1 MSEEAPPLIV
11 HVIYRLDYGGLEN
24 GLVNLLNRLPTT
36 KFRHA
41 IVCLAGYS
49 DFRKRIQ
56 RADVEVYSLDK
67 RPGKDLGVYVRFWRL
82 LRKLRP
88 AVVHTRNLG
97 TIDMQIVALLAGVPA
112 RVHGE
117 HGWDAADPQGLNP
130 RTLLIRRVCRRAIQ
144 RYIAMSRDLARWLES
159 TVGVAPSRVAQIY
172 NGVDLRKFSLDGS
185 LPADFPWSNRE
196 GLFVFGTVGRI
207 DPIKNQRALID
218 AFAGLVGE
226 RTDGRASLR
235 LIVVGAG
242 PLLCELQKRA
252 AELQVGEL
260 VWFAGARN
268 DIPDLM
274 RAMNVFVLPSINE
287 GISNTVLEAMA
298 AARPVVAG
306 RVGGNPELIDAGRTG
321 ALYDPADADA
331 LVRAMREYSN
341 APALAVAHG
350 SAARERVERQ
360 FGIDAMVNSYAAVY
374 EQMSA
379 A

>member
-1 MSEEAPPLIV
+1 VSERVPLIV

-56 RADVEVYSLDK
+56 RDDVEVYSLDK

-88 AVVHTRNLG
+88 DVVHTRNLG
-97 TIDMQIVALLAGVPA
+97 TIDMQLVALFAGVPA

-117 HGWDAADPQGLNP
+117 HGWDASDPLGVNP

-172 NGVDLRKFSLDGS
+172 NGVDLRKFSIEGAS
-185 LPADFPWSNRE
+185 PADFPWPNRE
-196 GLFVFGTVGRI
+196 RLFVFGTVGRI
-207 DPIKNQRALID
+207 DPIKNQRALIE
-218 AFAGLVGE
+218 AFARLVAA
-226 RTDGRASLR
+226 RPDGRASLR
-235 LIVVGAG
+235 LIIVGAG
-242 PLLCELQKRA
+242 PLLAQLQARAVELQMTD
-252 AELQVGEL
+252 LI
-260 VWFAGARN
+260 WFAGARN

-274 RAMNVFVLPSINE
+274 RTMNVFVLPSINE

-298 AARPVVAG
+298 ASRPVIAG
-306 RVGGNPELIDAGRTG
+306 RVGGNPELIDSARTG
-321 ALYDPADADA
+321 ALYDPADPDA
-331 LVRAMREYSN
+331 LLSAMQSYSD
-341 APALAVAHG
+341 APELAAAHG
-350 SAARERVERQ
+350 AAARERVERQ
-360 FGIDAMVNSYAAVY
+360 FGIDAMVNSYAALY
-374 EQMSA
+374 DQMSA

>member
-1 MSEEAPPLIV
+1 MSERVPLIV

-56 RADVEVYSLDK
+56 RDDVEVYSLDK

-88 AVVHTRNLG
+88 DVVHTRNLG
-97 TIDMQIVALLAGVPA
+97 TIDMQLVALFAGVPA

-117 HGWDAADPQGLNP
+117 HGWDASDPLGVNP

-144 RYIAMSRDLARWLES
+144 RYIAMSRDLAGWLES

-172 NGVDLRKFSLDGS
+172 NGVDLRKFSIEGS
-185 LPADFPWSNRE
+185 SPADFPWPNRE
-196 GLFVFGTVGRI
+196 RLFVFGTVGRI
-207 DPIKNQRALID
+207 DPIKNQRALIE
-218 AFAGLVGE
+218 AFARLVAA
-226 RTDGRASLR
+226 RPDGRASLR
-235 LIVVGAG
+235 LIIVGAG
-242 PLLCELQKRA
+242 PLLPQLQARAVELQMTD
-252 AELQVGEL
+252 LI
-260 VWFAGARN
+260 WFAGARN

-274 RAMNVFVLPSINE
+274 RTMNVFVLPSINE

-298 AARPVVAG
+298 ASRPVIAG
-306 RVGGNPELIDAGRTG
+306 RVGGNPELIDSARTG
-321 ALYDPADADA
+321 ALYDPADPGALLSAMQSYSDA
-331 LVRAMREYSN
+331 PE
-341 APALAVAHG
+341 LAAAHG
-350 SAARERVERQ
+350 AAARERVERQ
-360 FGIDAMVNSYAAVY
+360 FGIDAMVNSYAALY
-374 EQMSA
+374 DQMSA

>member
-1 MSEEAPPLIV
+1 MSERVPLIV

-56 RADVEVYSLDK
+56 RDDVEVYSLDK

-88 AVVHTRNLG
+88 DVVHTRNLG
-97 TIDMQIVALLAGVPA
+97 TIDMQLVALFAGVPA

-117 HGWDAADPQGLNP
+117 HGWDASDPLGVNP

-172 NGVDLRKFSLDGS
+172 NGVDLRKFSIEGAS
-185 LPADFPWSNRE
+185 PADFPWPNRE
-196 GLFVFGTVGRI
+196 RLFVFGTVGRI
-207 DPIKNQRALID
+207 DPIKNQRALIE
-218 AFAGLVGE
+218 AFARLVAA
-226 RTDGRASLR
+226 RPDGRASLR
-235 LIVVGAG
+235 LIIVGAG
-242 PLLCELQKRA
+242 PLLAQLQARAVELQMTD
-252 AELQVGEL
+252 LI
-260 VWFAGARN
+260 WFAGARN

-274 RAMNVFVLPSINE
+274 RTMNVFVLPSINE

-298 AARPVVAG
+298 ASRPVIAG
-306 RVGGNPELIDAGRTG
+306 RVGGNPELIDSARTG
-321 ALYDPADADA
+321 ALYDPADPDA
-331 LVRAMREYSN
+331 LLSAMQSYSD
-341 APALAVAHG
+341 APELAAAHG
-350 SAARERVERQ
+350 AAARERVERQ
-360 FGIDAMVNSYAAVY
+360 FGIDAMVNSYAALY
-374 EQMSA
+374 DQMSA